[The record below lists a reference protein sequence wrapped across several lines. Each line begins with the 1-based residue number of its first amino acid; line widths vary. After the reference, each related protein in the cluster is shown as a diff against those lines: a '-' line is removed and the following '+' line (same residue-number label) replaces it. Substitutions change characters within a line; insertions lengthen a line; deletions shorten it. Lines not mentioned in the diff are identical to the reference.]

1 MDFFIGCIPKPK
13 QLDENYHPKNHIEI
27 YQQNESYEY
36 NKSNESYEYN
46 KSNES
51 NKSTETHDKI
61 KNISINIHDLHN
73 QENDFVDLST
83 IKFNN
88 NLFNNNLLHNDVSMD
103 FFKHLMSEPSDSTCS
118 LNNEY
123 KFQEVNLNNNL
134 NYINYKKLTY
144 SDVKKHVDH
153 NYKLSYSQ
161 KYSSSLDIIASYLK
175 GQKII
180 YMEACNHTLIRL
192 YLLMI
197 PAIALS
203 AFCSVSQSYFDQFQ
217 SGKYLLS
224 GFNAFLTFLISI
236 VSFMKLDASAQAFKI
251 TAHQYDKLQSYTEF
265 QSGKLILFYN
275 HIGVKNN
282 ETCKT
287 KYKYMKK
294 TNNGHANAN
303 TNVNGDRVNG
313 GGINGGDVNGGG
325 VNFKLGRFNS
335 GEYHKMFNLINDD
348 LAGSDSE
355 PELPNEMTAK
365 LNNEALVEIE
375 EKLHLSYLKNKI
387 KSIEEK
393 INDIKETNPF
403 IVPRKII
410 HNYPLIYNTNIFSLI
425 KRIKDYKSKTITSLK
440 DIKNELR
447 LTNAILKTPN
457 INYETTINLKARISR
472 LIIIKKKIINN
483 IIFLKTAYIMI
494 DKVFCQEIINAQ
506 LRSKYWILFLFY
518 DLLPL
523 NCFKFCGLEINC
535 CLPKNYNSMVI
546 EQGTILDEIFNL
558 RGNSLN
564 AITDQELEHLYKR
577 FHIYIN
583 SNKQNNKNSILN
595 FFNSII
601 ESIPKN
607 NENNHS
613 LSKQDKSKVKKKKY
627 KTNILQESNI
637 NRKSSLSN
645 QIEENDVNNPYSNKL
660 YIKNTNTRN

>member
-13 QLDENYHPKNHIEI
+13 QLDEIYQPKNNIEI
-27 YQQNESYEY
+27 YKQNQQVHSNQYNEF
-36 NKSNESYEYN
+36 
-46 KSNES
+46 NES
-51 NKSTETHDKI
+51 NKSNEFNESNESNESNDKI
-61 KNISINIHDLHN
+61 KNISIDIQDLHN
-73 QENDFVDLST
+73 QGNDFLDLSA

-88 NLFNNNLLHNDVSMD
+88 NLFNNNLLHNDVSMN

-118 LNNEY
+118 LNNEDQHQFE
-123 KFQEVNLNNNL
+123 KLNLNNDFNNI
-134 NYINYKKLTY
+134 NYNINYKKLTY

-153 NYKLSYSQ
+153 YYKLSYSQ

-203 AFCSVSQSYFDQFQ
+203 AFCSVSQSYFDQFEA
-217 SGKYLLS
+217 GRYLLS

-282 ETCKT
+282 ETCKIKT
-287 KYKYMKK
+287 KNNNK
-294 TNNGHANAN
+294 TANDIQNAN
-303 TNVNGDRVNG
+303 HVNTNEQQDNVNVNISG
-313 GGINGGDVNGGG
+313 NGNC
-325 VNFKLGRFNS
+325 
-335 GEYHKMFNLINDD
+335 EHHKMLNLINND

-365 LNNEALVEIE
+365 LNNETVVEIE
-375 EKLHLSYLKNKI
+375 EKLHLNYLKNKI

-447 LTNAILKTPN
+447 LANAILKIHN
-457 INYETTINLKARISR
+457 ISYETSRDLKARISR

-506 LRSKYWILFLFY
+506 LRSKYWILFVFY

-564 AITDQELEHLYKR
+564 AISDEELEHLYKR
-577 FHIYIN
+577 FDIYIN
-583 SNKQNNKNSILN
+583 TNKQYNKNFILN
-595 FFNSII
+595 FFNAIKENTS
-601 ESIPKN
+601 KN
-607 NENNHS
+607 PENNQKN
-613 LSKQDKSKVKKKKY
+613 SKTKIQKFKFKKKNF
-627 KTNILQESNI
+627 KTDNLQRLNL
-637 NRKSSLSN
+637 NRRSSLSN
-645 QIEENDVNNPYSNKL
+645 HMEENDSKNSYS
-660 YIKNTNTRN
+660 KNYK